1 MMPFAAELSR
11 PIIRSY
17 RHTQRPSMKAPP
29 PDHAPPSSAAMPRR
43 RGALL
48 GALAVSL
55 GLLGGCVAFER
66 SPVTERSCDPE
77 LPGEW
82 NLRADGIAKRIRI
95 DARCHTEDWP
105 GLREQP
111 VALDLTGF
119 KVGRDRYIVLTPAD
133 AERAIGAEQ
142 KQLSKTAPAGAVF
155 LVLYR
160 IEGDQANAWLPDSQR
175 ALTAIA
181 AGSLR
186 GRKLEDRF
194 ALVEGTSQ
202 QLRDTLEEHA
212 GLLYDT
218 DKKAMVLQ
226 RATAKDTR

>member
-1 MMPFAAELSR
+1 MTA
-11 PIIRSY
+11 
-17 RHTQRPSMKAPP
+17 TPP
-29 PDHAPPSSAAMPRR
+29 EHALPSSAATPRR
-43 RGALL
+43 HCALS
-48 GALAVSL
+48 GALAISL
-55 GLLGGCVAFER
+55 ALLGGCVAFER
-66 SPVTERSCDPE
+66 SPVAERSCDPE

-82 NLRADGIAKRIRI
+82 NLRTDGAAKRIRI

-119 KVGRDRYIVLTPAD
+119 KLGRDRYIVLTPAD
-133 AERAIGAEQ
+133 AERAIGTEQ
-142 KQLSKTAPAGAVF
+142 KQLAKTTPAGAVF

-160 IEGDQANAWLPDSQR
+160 IEGDQAYAWLPDSQR

-194 ALVEGTSQ
+194 ALVEGTAQ
-202 QLRDTLEEHA
+202 QLRDTLEQRA

-218 DKKAMVLQ
+218 DKTAVVLQ

>member
-1 MMPFAAELSR
+1 
-11 PIIRSY
+11 
-17 RHTQRPSMKAPP
+17 MKATPP
-29 PDHAPPSSAAMPRR
+29 EHAQPSSAATPRR

-66 SPVTERSCDPE
+66 SPVAERSCDPE